1 MYRIVYY
8 VAAYVPSMY
17 CVYMA
22 VAVAVPVP
30 VVLAVVVVDKRGVAS
45 ES

>member
-1 MYRIVYY
+1 MWLRMYRVCTAY
-8 VAAYVPSMY
+8 VAV
-17 CVYMA
+17 A

>member
-1 MYRIVYY
+1 MWLRMYRVCT
-8 VAAYVPSMY
+8 AYV
-17 CVYMA
+17 A

>member
-1 MYRIVYY
+1 MWLRMYRVCT
-8 VAAYVPSMY
+8 AYV
-17 CVYMA
+17 A
-22 VAVAVPVP
+22 VAVA